1 MIKELVVAS
10 TLVLVVGCS
19 NTPSKLQ
26 RIEALEG
33 SSASQQTQ
41 IDANSEAIDVNSA
54 AIIDTNIKIDR
65 MFEKAQYK

>member
-1 MIKELVVAS
+1 MKYLVLVVAM
-10 TLVLVVGCS
+10 LAIVGCS

-26 RIEALEG
+26 RIEALEDQNVV
-33 SSASQQTQ
+33 QQVQ

-54 AIIDTNIKIDR
+54 AIVDTNIKIDR

>member
-1 MIKELVVAS
+1 MKVVILTVAM
-10 TLVLVVGCS
+10 LAIVGCS

-41 IDANSEAIDVNSA
+41 INNNKEEINQNRMDIRDNQIR
-54 AIIDTNIKIDR
+54 IDR
-65 MFEKAQYK
+65 MFEKSQYK